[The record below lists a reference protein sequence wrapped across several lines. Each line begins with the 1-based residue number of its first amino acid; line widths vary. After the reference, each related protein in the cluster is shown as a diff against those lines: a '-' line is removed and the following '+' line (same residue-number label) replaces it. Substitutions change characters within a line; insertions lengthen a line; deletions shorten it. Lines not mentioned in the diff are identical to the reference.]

1 MAKLRFVPCWI
12 RLAVLFLVAPF
23 IGQAI
28 AQESPRLTKEE
39 LKGQLGKPDVVIIDV
54 RAKGDWEGSKE
65 KIQGAVREDP
75 GQVKQWAS
83 KYPKDKILVFYC
95 A

>member
-1 MAKLRFVPCWI
+1 MPYWI
-12 RLAVLFLVAPF
+12 GLAVLLLIVAF
-23 IGQAI
+23 IGQALAKEVI
-28 AQESPRLTKEE
+28 RMSQEE
-39 LKGQLGKPDVVIIDV
+39 LKGLMGKPDVIIIDV

-75 GQVKQWAS
+75 SKSTNSWAS
-83 KYPKDKILVFYC
+83 RYPKDKTLVFYC